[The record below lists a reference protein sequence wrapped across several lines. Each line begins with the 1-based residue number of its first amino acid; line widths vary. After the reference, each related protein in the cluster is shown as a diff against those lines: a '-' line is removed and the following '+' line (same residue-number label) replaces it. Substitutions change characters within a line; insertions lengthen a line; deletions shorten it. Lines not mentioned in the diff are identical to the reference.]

1 MVNVLYNTRYIVYNV
16 VGMHSIGRAETQGK
30 RGGNLFVKVQRKRSA
45 DGSEALYAS
54 VVENRR
60 VKGRVVQRTVASIG
74 RVEADQVP
82 YLKAAWTDADRR
94 PRLVW
99 D

>member
-1 MVNVLYNTRYIVYNV
+1 M
-16 VGMHSIGRAETQGK
+16 
-30 RGGNLFVKVQRKRSA
+30 FVKVQRKRSA

-60 VKGRVVQRTVASIG
+60 VKGRVVQRTVVNIG

-82 YLKAAWTDADRR
+82 YLKAAWTDAGRR

>member
-1 MVNVLYNTRYIVYNV
+1 M
-16 VGMHSIGRAETQGK
+16 QGK
-30 RGGNLFVKVQRKRSA
+30 RGGNLFLKVQRKRSA
-45 DGSEALYAS
+45 DGTEALYAS

-60 VKGRVVQRTVASIG
+60 AGGRVVQRTVVNIG
-74 RVEADQVP
+74 RVTADQVP
-82 YLKAAWTDADRR
+82 YLKAAWMDEEDR

>member
-1 MVNVLYNTRYIVYNV
+1 MFVRVQKK
-16 VGMHSIGRAETQGK
+16 RA
-30 RGGNLFVKVQRKRSA
+30 A

-60 VKGRVVQRTVASIG
+60 VGGRVVQRTVVNIG

-82 YLKAAWTDADRR
+82 YLRAAWMDPGRR

-99 D
+99 DE

>member
-1 MVNVLYNTRYIVYNV
+1 M
-16 VGMHSIGRAETQGK
+16 QGK
-30 RGGNLFVKVQRKRSA
+30 RGGNLFLKVQRKRSA
-45 DGSEALYAS
+45 DGTEALYAS

-60 VKGRVVQRTVASIG
+60 AGGRVVQRTVVNIG
-74 RVEADQVP
+74 RVTADQVP
-82 YLKAAWTDADRR
+82 YLKAAWMDEGDR

>member
-1 MVNVLYNTRYIVYNV
+1 M
-16 VGMHSIGRAETQGK
+16 
-30 RGGNLFVKVQRKRSA
+30 FVKVQRKRSA
-45 DGSEALYAS
+45 DGTEALYAS

-60 VKGRVVQRTVASIG
+60 VKGRVVQRTVVNIG

-82 YLKAAWTDADRR
+82 YLKAAWTDAGRR